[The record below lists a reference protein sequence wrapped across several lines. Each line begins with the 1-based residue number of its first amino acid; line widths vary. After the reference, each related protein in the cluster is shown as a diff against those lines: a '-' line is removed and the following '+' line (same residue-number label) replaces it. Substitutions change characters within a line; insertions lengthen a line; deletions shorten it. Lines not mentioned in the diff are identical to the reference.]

1 MGGRALDKRPEGA
14 PAAAP
19 QKLKFLDTALTML
32 TVGVGIRWIAVAAA
46 VGPAS
51 LPLWLLAML
60 VFFAPLCIATAEL
73 SGRYDGEG
81 GIYLWARDGI
91 GPLAGFICGW
101 LYWISLMPFFA
112 SILYFLAGL
121 AIAAIGGD
129 QKDTLLYISIS
140 VAISLLVTAIQIAG
154 LKYGKWPPNIGAV
167 GGWIVVLIIVT
178 MGAVLGAKGK
188 GATDFLNASYVA
200 PLNFDTAILWGTIVF
215 AYSGMETAGM
225 LRNEIEGGI
234 RTIVRVLMIVGV
246 GSLFV
251 YIAGTSAFLVILPQS
266 ALTRLGGFADALLTG
281 LAHVG
286 LGRYAPVVIGLFALS
301 MLGSFT
307 AWFGVGARLPF
318 AAGIDSYLP
327 PLFARRN
334 PKTGAPAPAIL
345 LQAALTIGVVILGQ
359 AGSSAASAYDFLVAT
374 AVLGATIPYLF
385 MFWAHIKSASLPP
398 VAGAWA
404 PPGGRRTTLIAG
416 WLGMASC
423 TVAIACTMAPNPTDP
438 HPLAAFIKVVV
449 AAVAMIG
456 VGLLIYWNAAR
467 RRKLAIAPA

>member
-1 MGGRALDKRPEGA
+1 MTEHA
-14 PAAAP
+14 PR
-19 QKLKFLDTALTML
+19 KLKFLDTALTML
-32 TVGVGIRWIAVAAA
+32 AVGVGIRWIAVAAA

-51 LPLWLLAML
+51 LPLWLLAMV
-60 VFFAPLCIATAEL
+60 VFFVPLCVATAEL
-73 SGRYDGEG
+73 TGRYDGEG

-101 LYWISLMPFFA
+101 LYWISLMPYFA
-112 SILYFLAGL
+112 GILYFLAGL

-129 QKDTLLYISIS
+129 PKDTLLYISIS
-140 VAISLLVTAIQIAG
+140 IAISLLVTAIQAAG
-154 LKYGKWPPNIGAV
+154 LKYGKWPPNIGTI
-167 GGWIVVLIIVT
+167 GGWLVVVIIVG
-178 MGAVLGAKGK
+178 MGAALGGQGK
-188 GATDFLNASYVA
+188 SATDFLRASYVA
-200 PLNFDTAILWGTIVF
+200 PMNFDTAILWGTIVF

-251 YIAGTSAFLVILPQS
+251 YVAGTSAFLVILPQS
-266 ALTRLGGFADALLTG
+266 ELTRLGGFSDALLTG
-281 LAHVG
+281 LDHVG
-286 LGRYAPVVIGLFALS
+286 LGRYAPIVIGLFALS
-301 MLGSFT
+301 MLGSFV

-334 PKTGAPAPAIL
+334 LKTGAPVPAIL
-345 LQAALTIGVVILGQ
+345 LQAALMIGIVVLSQ
-359 AGSSAASAYDFLVAT
+359 AGSSVAGAYDFLVAT
-374 AVLGATIPYLF
+374 AVLGSNIPYLF

-398 VAGAWA
+398 AEGAWA
-404 PPGGRRTTLIAG
+404 PPGGRRTTRIAG

-423 TVAIACTMAPNPTDP
+423 AVAIACTMVPSSSDP
-438 HPLAAFIKVVV
+438 HPLAAFLKIVF
-449 AAVAMIG
+449 AAAAMIG

-467 RRKLAIAPA
+467 RRKLATAPA